1 VLDTSIHA
9 NYLLDGK
16 YRLNQRAI
24 EDEILEHYG
33 SLMRHVADWHA
44 SEFLGV
50 DMTMSQAKVLYVASV
65 RPGIGMSALAAELG
79 VGLSAVSGLVD
90 RLVAVGYLER
100 REEPSDRRQQL
111 VALTATGADAL
122 DRLRELRAELMRRLM
137 AGLDAA
143 ELAALRD
150 ALAALDREARHL
162 GPAHSANPSRPE
174 RTPA

>member
-1 VLDTSIHA
+1 
-9 NYLLDGK
+9 
-16 YRLNQRAI
+16 LNQPAI
-24 EDEILEHYG
+24 EDEILDHYA

-44 SEFLGV
+44 SEFLAV
-50 DMTMSQAKVLYVASV
+50 DMTMSQAKVLYVAAV

-111 VALTATGADAL
+111 VSLTAAGADAL

-143 ELAALRD
+143 ELSALRD
-150 ALAALDREARHL
+150 GLAALDREARHL
-162 GPAHSANPSRPE
+162 GSAHSDQETPPE